1 MKDLI
6 EALRD
11 VLGDPSFWEQFTTNN
26 SYNTWQ
32 WNYGAM
38 LEYICG
44 TIILGIVI
52 CQVFKFLRCLVK

>member
-11 VLGDPSFWEQFTTNN
+11 VLGDPKFWSQLQNN
-26 SYNTWQ
+26 QSYS
-32 WNYGAM
+32 WNWDYGAM
-38 LEYICG
+38 LEYMCA